1 MAVYKV
7 TPTKANLIKAKNS
20 LQFAKKGYE
29 LLDRKRTVLIREMMS
44 LIGKASEL
52 QEDIDSQFTIS
63 YESLKFANITM
74 GTESVEEI
82 AKSIEKEA
90 DFEIIYKT
98 VMGVETPIIK
108 RRETPFSTEYGFYR
122 TNTAFDKAVLSFIS
136 IRKLIYVLAEVEN
149 SVYKLAMEIKKTQ
162 KRANALDKIQ
172 IPKYQNTI
180 KYIEEVLEEKE
191 REDFF
196 RLKKVKDRKVKSR

>member
-1 MAVYKV
+1 MAVYKM

-20 LQFAKKGYE
+20 LEFAKKGYE

-44 LIGKASEL
+44 LIDKVKEL
-52 QEDIDSQFTIS
+52 QENIDKKFQAS
-63 YESLKFANITM
+63 YENLKFANITM
-74 GTESVEEI
+74 GSEAVEKI
-82 AKSIEKEA
+82 ALSLEKE
-90 DFEIIYKT
+90 DQFEILFKS
-98 VMGVETPIIK
+98 VMGVELPTIK
-108 RRETPFSTEYGFYR
+108 RDDTSFTTEYGFFR
-122 TNTAFDKAVLSFIS
+122 TNPAFDKAVLSFVD
-136 IRKLIYVLAEVEN
+136 IRKLIYELAELEN

-172 IPKYQNTI
+172 IPKYISTI

-196 RLKKVKDRKVKSR
+196 RLKRVKGR